1 MGLLRQRLS
10 SAVWEMCVPWA
21 AQVPSMKES
30 PKPQMKR
37 SKIIKGTYGSM
48 STPKRDI
55 GGWKKVETE
64 NLQSTPLEEEV
75 GAAPLVQRVPSEGM

>member
-1 MGLLRQRLS
+1 
-10 SAVWEMCVPWA
+10 
-21 AQVPSMKES
+21 
-30 PKPQMKR
+30 MKR

-48 STPKRDI
+48 STPERDI

-75 GAAPLVQRVPSEGM
+75 SAAPLVQRVPSEGMWGAQHCARAGRLVVGQAELPTALELMIS

>member
-1 MGLLRQRLS
+1 
-10 SAVWEMCVPWA
+10 
-21 AQVPSMKES
+21 
-30 PKPQMKR
+30 
-37 SKIIKGTYGSM
+37 M
-48 STPKRDI
+48 STPERDI